1 MGLLMP
7 FEPSLDLQKAI
18 RIRLLANSDLMA
30 LVPADH
36 VLDSNGRPELVPC
49 INIGEGQTVYQ
60 RFHSTTYATLHVWV
74 QEPGLTVAKAIV
86 GAIVPA
92 LRVDAQITGVLT
104 LDNFICH
111 DLAVTQTRFMRDPHG
126 SYSHGVVTL
135 AAIMKA
141 K

>member
-1 MGLLMP
+1 MAS
-7 FEPSLDLQKAI
+7 EPSLDLQKAI
-18 RIRLLANSDLMA
+18 RARLLASAELMA
-30 LVPADH
+30 LVPADN
-36 VLDSNGRPELVPC
+36 VLDVTGRPERVPC
-49 INIGEGQTVYQ
+49 VNIGEGQTVYQ
-60 RFHSTTYATLHVWV
+60 RFYSTSYSTLHVWV
-74 QEPGLTVAKAIV
+74 QEPGLTGAKAIV

-92 LRVDAQITGVLT
+92 LRIDAQIAGVLT